1 MMTFMKEFSEEF
13 PFDKYP
19 MDKDSYKDMDKAALS
34 TVNGK
39 LIDQKKSIDLVS
51 ELFEISMLNA
61 TDAIKNL

>member
-1 MMTFMKEFSEEF
+1 
-13 PFDKYP
+13 
-19 MDKDSYKDMDKAALS
+19 MDEDAYKDMDKAALS

>member
-1 MMTFMKEFSEEF
+1 MKSFLSIGTQ
-13 PFDKYP
+13 
-19 MDKDSYKDMDKAALS
+19 DKDAYKDMDKAALL